1 MRHIA
6 FSPPAALQ
14 LFTPPCAAASRI
26 VPSGNILSDG
36 QLERRAV
43 HQVKDASFVF
53 LYQPLTLQTS
63 IFAGETDREPGNDE
77 AALRNSASVH

>member
-14 LFTPPCAAASRI
+14 LFTPPCAASSRI
-26 VPSGNILSDG
+26 VLSGNILSDG
-36 QLERRAV
+36 QLERRAL
-43 HQVKDASFVF
+43 HQMKNASFVF

-63 IFAGETDREPGNDE
+63 TFAGETDREPGNDE
-77 AALRNSASVH
+77 AVLRIAASVH

>member
-14 LFTPPCAAASRI
+14 LFTPPCTAASRI

-43 HQVKDASFVF
+43 HQVKNASFLF
-53 LYQPLTLQTS
+53 LYQPLSLQTS
-63 IFAGETDREPGNDE
+63 TLAGEIDREPGNEE
-77 AALRNSASVH
+77 AALRISASVH